1 MLRPDISKAIDA
13 TPANIRAEITGPA
26 AASLELLNAYLSPDE
41 TVETMASAS
50 IEKGEEITSLL
61 VVTDRRLIFIA
72 PAPQAVGWRLS
83 KLTKSQAYSG
93 YFFVEGDAGEYSCG
107 LVDDEWSTTFE
118 GKVKQAASQ
127 AVLAGT

>member
-13 TPANIRAEITGPA
+13 TPANIRAQITGPA

-50 IEKGEEITSLL
+50 IDNGGKINSLL

-83 KLTKSQAYSG
+83 KLTKSQAYGG

-118 GKVKQAASQ
+118 GKIKQAASR